1 MIRPIPLSLAD
12 VDEAQDLV
20 PIDNERRRPGD
31 VKCREP
37 EVMINAIP
45 LDDRTI
51 RVGEDGYRQPLRASV
66 RLNFFGALTDNDVY
80 FGAQPTVGG

>member
-20 PIDNERRRPGD
+20 TIDNERRWPGD
-31 VKCREP
+31 VKRREP
-37 EVMINAIP
+37 EVMIDAIP

-51 RVGEDGYRQPLRASV
+51 RVGEDWDRQPLSASV
-66 RLNFFGALTDNDVY
+66 CLNFFGALTDNHVY
-80 FGAQPTVGG
+80 FGAQHTVS